1 MIETKMI
8 ETITLLLAD
17 DHAMVRRG
25 VRAYLETHD
34 DIQIVGEA
42 ASGAE
47 AVQLC
52 AELIP
57 DVVLLDLVMPG
68 MDGVEATRQIKQIS
82 PRTHVV
88 ILTSYHDDIH
98 VWPAIKAGALSY
110 LLKDVSSEE
119 LLAAIRKAAQG
130 EAVLH
135 PRIAVQLMQSLQAPR
150 TDEPPNPFAAL
161 SQRELEV
168 LQLIAQGLSNA
179 LIGEKLFIS
188 EKTVKSHVGN
198 ILGKLHLVDRTQA
211 AVYAWREGFVKPE
224 PIATES

>member
-1 MIETKMI
+1 MTEP
-8 ETITLLLAD
+8 ITLILAD

-25 VRAYLETHD
+25 VRAYLETHA
-34 DIQIVGEA
+34 DIQVVGEA

-47 AVQLC
+47 AVKLC
-52 AELIP
+52 AELVP

-68 MDGVEATRQIKQIS
+68 MDGVEATRQIKQVS

-88 ILTSYHDDIH
+88 ILTSYHEDSQ
-98 VWPAIKAGALSY
+98 VLPAIKAGALSY
-110 LLKDVSSEE
+110 LLKDVSSDE

-135 PRIAVQLMQSLQAPR
+135 PRIAMQLMQSLQTPKPDA
-150 TDEPPNPFAAL
+150 PPNPFAAL

-179 LIGEKLFIS
+179 AIGAKLFIS

-198 ILGKLHLVDRTQA
+198 ILSKLHLDDRTQA
-211 AVYAWREGFVKPE
+211 AVYAWRQGFMKADE
-224 PIATES
+224 

>member
-1 MIETKMI
+1 MTES
-8 ETITLLLAD
+8 ITLILVD

-25 VRAYLETHD
+25 VRAYLETHA
-34 DIQIVGEA
+34 DIHIAGEA

-47 AVQLC
+47 AVKLC
-52 AELIP
+52 AELVP

-68 MDGVEATRQIKQIS
+68 MDGVEATRRIKEVS
-82 PRTHVV
+82 PRTHIV
-88 ILTSYHDDIH
+88 ILTSYHEDSH
-98 VWPAIKAGALSY
+98 VLPAIKAGALSY

-135 PRIAVQLMQSLQAPR
+135 PRIAMQLMQSLQTPKPDA
-150 TDEPPNPFAAL
+150 PPNPFADL

-168 LQLIAQGLSNA
+168 LGLIAQGMSNA
-179 LIGEKLFIS
+179 AIGAKLFIS

-198 ILGKLHLVDRTQA
+198 ILSKLHLDDRTQA
-211 AVYAWREGFVKPE
+211 AVYAWRQGFMK
-224 PIATES
+224 TE